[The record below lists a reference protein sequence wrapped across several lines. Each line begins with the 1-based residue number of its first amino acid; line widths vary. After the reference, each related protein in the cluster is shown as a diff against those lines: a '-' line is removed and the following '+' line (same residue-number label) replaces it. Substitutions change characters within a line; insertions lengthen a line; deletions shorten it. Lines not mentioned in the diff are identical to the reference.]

1 MSYKFTIQKRYY
13 LDLLILAL
21 TLVLITFGIGTYGL
35 YEPHEGHFTMV
46 GQEMLLRGD
55 WLTPHLNGDRYLN
68 KPPLL
73 YWLIALST
81 SILGATEFAARLPL
95 ALAGWV
101 GIIIVWK
108 WSKELFGL
116 RASRIAALMLSV
128 SLGWFIFTH
137 QLLTDVLLSTLI
149 LASNYFFWKLLSQ
162 PRSCLY
168 FYSLYVSLSLCI
180 LTKGLIGVVLPLL
193 NCLGLSIIKQDEKIW
208 RKIKLGKGIMIILAI
223 IAPWFVA
230 VDAANPGFLSY
241 FIVNEHI
248 RRFFDVRFPPDYDV
262 YKTSALGFVVI
273 TLVWSL
279 PWSLFLPQIVLSTKR
294 YWQKIKAKHRQD
306 GVLLVAIA
314 ALTPILFFL
323 PLSSRLVYYSLP
335 AIPFYIILCAGWY
348 SRTYLCSSPTSVHIL
363 GSIFVV
369 IGLHLLSTMLFLP
382 DLVNSLTD
390 IDDKIDITQ
399 PIIILAFILGI
410 GLLWAGIA
418 MGQNRLKLSL
428 TALWLSF
435 AMTCMTIT
443 LGFNIYQYAR
453 SSKIMVNTIDS
464 CLGVDALWIF
474 EGSREI
480 GAAGAMSYYLNQKK
494 DYSRSTVF
502 FTQDEDNRTLPLGW
516 AQGEQ
521 DTIYRTVLILAD
533 GGKNRLPP
541 QFPGATLSYLITQE
555 KFRGYWYGDRPVVFV
570 TDFLRNHD
578 DPDDPPNL
586 NLPHDVDRPLLAIAN
601 RKVYGNSAAIDRCY
615 FQDLNTTNN
624 KLIQRKTF

>member
-1 MSYKFTIQKRYY
+1 MSYKFTIKKRYY
-13 LDLLILAL
+13 LDLLIFAL
-21 TLVLITFGIGTYGL
+21 TLALITFGIGTYGL
-35 YEPHEGHFTMV
+35 YEPHEGHFAMV

-55 WLTPHLNGDRYLN
+55 WITPHLNGDRYLN

-81 SILGATEFAARLPL
+81 SIFGTTEFAARLPL
-95 ALAGWV
+95 ALSGWV

-108 WSKELFGL
+108 WSKELFGI

-149 LASNYFFWKLLSQ
+149 LASSYFFWKLLCQ
-162 PRSCLY
+162 PKSCTY
-168 FYSLYVSLSLCI
+168 FYSLYISLSLCI

-208 RKIKLGKGIMIILAI
+208 RKIKPGKGIMIILAI

-248 RRFFDVRFPPDYDV
+248 KRFFDIRFPPDYDV
-262 YKTSALGFVVI
+262 SKTSALGFVVI

-279 PWSLFLPQIVLSTKR
+279 PWSLFLPQIILSTKR

-306 GVLLVAIA
+306 GILLVAIA
-314 ALTPILFFL
+314 SLTPILFFL

-348 SRTYLCSSPTSVHIL
+348 SRTYLCSSPTSVYIL
-363 GSIFVV
+363 GSIFIV

-382 DLVNSLTD
+382 DLVNSLTY
-390 IDDKIDITQ
+390 IDDKIDISL
-399 PIIILAFILGI
+399 PIILLAFILGI

-418 MGQNRLKLSL
+418 MGKNRLKLSL

-453 SSKIMVNTIDS
+453 SSKIMVKTIDS

-480 GAAGAMSYYLNQKK
+480 GAAGVMSYYLNQEKH
-494 DYSRSTVF
+494 YSRSTVF
-502 FTQDEDNRTLPLGW
+502 FPSVKQKTLPLGW
-516 AQGEQ
+516 ARGKK
-521 DTIYRTVLILAD
+521 DTIYRTVLVLAD
-533 GGKNRLPP
+533 GGKNRIPP
-541 QFPGATLSYLITQE
+541 QFPGSPLSYLITKKQLAA
-555 KFRGYWYGDRPVVFV
+555 YWHSDRPVVFV
-570 TDFLRNHD
+570 TDFLRQED
-578 DPDDPPNL
+578 DPLDPPDF
-586 NLPHDVDRPLLAIAN
+586 NLPRNAGAPLLLIAK
-601 RKVYGNSAAIDRCY
+601 RKVYGNSAALTKCYDRS
-615 FQDLNTTNN
+615 LSRINN